1 MAVNVIDEQ
10 QPAKVAAIFNNE
22 AEARAAREE
31 LINEGNF
38 DAKAVSIVTP
48 GDDNLSKKIQPESK
62 GIAGTIIKSHGILGV
77 VGLLAGLIA
86 ASILVAAGPTFTQAS
101 PFGTYFALGFVG
113 LLIGM
118 MLAGG
123 ITLRPDH
130 DPLTNKTIQASQQHQ
145 WTVIVQTDARD
156 ANQLAKQILQN
167 KAQSVSESI

>member
-10 QPAKVAAIFNNE
+10 HPAKVAAIFNNE

-31 LINEGNF
+31 LINDGKFGAETVN
-38 DAKAVSIVTP
+38 IVTP

-86 ASILVAAGPTFTQAS
+86 ASILIAAGPTFTQDS
-101 PFGTYFALGFVG
+101 PLATYFAMGFVG

-118 MLAGG
+118 MVAGA
-123 ITLRPDH
+123 ITLRPDQ
-130 DPLTNKTIQASQQHQ
+130 DPLTNETIQASQQHQ
-145 WTVIVQTDARD
+145 WTVIVQTDDRD
-156 ANQLAKQILQN
+156 TNQLAKQILQN

>member
-10 QPAKVAAIFNNE
+10 QPAKVAAVFNNE

-31 LINEGNF
+31 LMNDGNF
-38 DAKAVSIVTP
+38 NAKAVNIVTP
-48 GDDNLSKKIQPESK
+48 GDGNLSKKIQPESK

-86 ASILVAAGPTFTQAS
+86 ASILIAAGPTFTQSS
-101 PFGTYFALGFVG
+101 PPLTYFALGFVG

-118 MLAGG
+118 MIAGA

-130 DPLTNKTIQASQQHQ
+130 DPLTNKTINASQQHQ
-145 WTVIVQTDARD
+145 WTVIVQTNDRD
-156 ANQLAKQILQN
+156 SNQLAKQILQN
-167 KAQSVSESI
+167 KAQSVSETI

>member
-10 QPAKVAAIFNNE
+10 KPAKVAAVFDNE

-31 LINEGNF
+31 LINDGNF
-38 DAKAVSIVTP
+38 NAKTVNIITP

-77 VGLLAGLIA
+77 VGLLVGLIA
-86 ASILVAAGPTFTQAS
+86 ASILIAAGPTFTQSS
-101 PFGTYFALGFVG
+101 PLATYFALGFVG

-118 MLAGG
+118 MIAGA

-130 DPLTNKTIQASQQHQ
+130 DPLTNKTIKASQQHQ
-145 WTVIVQTDARD
+145 WTVIVQTDSHD
-156 ANQLAKQILQN
+156 TNQLAKQILQN
-167 KAQSVSESI
+167 KAKSVSETI

>member
-10 QPAKVAAIFNNE
+10 QPAKVAAVFSNE

-31 LINEGNF
+31 LINDGNF
-38 DAKAVSIVTP
+38 DAEAINIVTP
-48 GDDNLSKKIQPESK
+48 GDDHLSKKIQPESK

-86 ASILVAAGPTFTQAS
+86 ASILIAAGPTFTQSS
-101 PFGTYFALGFVG
+101 PLATYFAMGFVG

-118 MLAGG
+118 MVAGA

-130 DPLTNKTIQASQQHQ
+130 DPLTNETIKASQQNQ

-156 ANQLAKQILQN
+156 TNQLAKQILQN
-167 KAQSVSESI
+167 KAQSVSETI